1 MKGIGALIEAIRRNW
16 DKLCC
21 IVSNTSQANVLLA
34 NVATEFTLGQ
44 ILTHLQDAK
53 EDAEILLVR
62 DEGNADLIV
71 QQIRIYDT
79 ITDVWTTT
87 YALLDGSNYVPV
99 GPLVYLDSSST
110 LNQVIGQ
117 DAIVHPTPNQSGFRI
132 LGTDGTTDYQL
143 KVDASGNLQ
152 IDVISSALPTG
163 AATEVTLQAVE
174 TNTTGVARTPGII
187 RPTGAGNVNTV
198 AANFFSVSVAN
209 VGLANGTVLG
219 ATIKPGEVLNFSGD
233 ALNNFF
239 TSFAYDATSTEFI
252 IIFVS

>member
-1 MKGIGALIEAIRRNW
+1 MGIGNGNSKHGDKGSNFNYELKNLKGAALTVGILQEI
-16 DKLCC
+16 
-21 IVSNTSQANVLLA
+21 LL
-34 NVATEFTLGQ
+34 L
-44 ILTHLQDAK
+44 LQDAK

-152 IDVISSALPTG
+152 I
-163 AATEVTLQAVE
+163 
-174 TNTTGVARTPGII
+174 NTTGVARTPGII

-239 TSFAYDATSTEFI
+239 TSFDYDATTTEFLI
-252 IIFVS
+252 TYIY